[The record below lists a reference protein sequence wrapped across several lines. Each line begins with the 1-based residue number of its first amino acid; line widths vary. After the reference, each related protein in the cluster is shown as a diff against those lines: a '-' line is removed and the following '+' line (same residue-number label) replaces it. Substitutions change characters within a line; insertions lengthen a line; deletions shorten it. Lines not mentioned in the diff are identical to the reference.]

1 MLFPIENMPRPL
13 QWLSCIVPARWYI
26 DAMRKLMIEQLPVA
40 SVTDDIV
47 IMSLMALAIVTV
59 AVKKFNE
66 KLQ

>member
-1 MLFPIENMPRPL
+1 M
-13 QWLSCIVPARWYI
+13 PARWYI